1 MCAICT
7 MCYCSRLI
15 IYFLMLLFWLEFFAT
30 PLGWMGFF
38 YVCDFGTFQIFRWY
52 CRFFFFLH
60 RFLCMSGC
68 SSLVNMFLNNAH
80 FINYHPARVHKHKKK
95 THIHP
100 GIWHSAKIVQR
111 QCDGGK
117 SNIPMASTFH
127 VHLKISSNI
136 FKIENHLY
144 SSFSLLFFHLFF
156 VFVSIRCIIFFP
168 SVSVS
173 DA

>member
-1 MCAICT
+1 MRYARCAIALVWLYIFWCCCFGLSFLPLHWDGWASF
-7 MCYCSRLI
+7 MFVILVRFK
-15 IYFLMLLFWLEFFAT
+15 YFDDI
-30 PLGWMGFF
+30 
-38 YVCDFGTFQIFRWY
+38 VD
-52 CRFFFFLH
+52 FFFLH

-117 SNIPMASTFH
+117 SNIPMASIFH